1 MFEIKQLNKKWDKL
15 AKKKHMIFI
24 YSLDSI
30 YSIIA
35 STGQ

>member
-15 AKKKHMIFI
+15 AKKKHIFI